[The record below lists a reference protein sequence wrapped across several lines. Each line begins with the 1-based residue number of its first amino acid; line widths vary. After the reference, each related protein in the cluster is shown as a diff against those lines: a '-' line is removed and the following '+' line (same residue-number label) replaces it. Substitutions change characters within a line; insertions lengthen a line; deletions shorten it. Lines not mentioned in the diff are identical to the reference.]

1 MFPDFLLRSLQT
13 RFITDL
19 SFLIIF
25 LTGRRDVKMM
35 KLSPIRDWS
44 PVEVEAWVN
53 GLEEGTV

>member
-1 MFPDFLLRSLQT
+1 MFPDFLLQSLQT